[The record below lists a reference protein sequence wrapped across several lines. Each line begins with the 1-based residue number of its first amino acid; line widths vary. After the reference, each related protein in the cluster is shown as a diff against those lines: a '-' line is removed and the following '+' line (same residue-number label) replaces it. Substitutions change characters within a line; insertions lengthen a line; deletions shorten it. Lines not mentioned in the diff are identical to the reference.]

1 VDIPVRLGAPLDD
14 ARATLLRA
22 IDSVDGLNRG
32 PAKVLVGDVSGNVVM
47 LTAIASAPLD
57 ANVTQLGS
65 DVREAALGAL
75 GEAGHL
81 AA

>member
-1 VDIPVRLGAPLDD
+1 MRLGAPLQE
-14 ARATLLRA
+14 ARATILGA
-22 IDSVDGLNRG
+22 IESVEHLHRG
-32 PAKVLVGDVSGNVVM
+32 RAKVLVGDVSGSVVW

-75 GEAGHL
+75 GEAGYL

>member
-1 VDIPVRLGAPLDD
+1 M
-14 ARATLLRA
+14 
-22 IDSVDGLNRG
+22 
-32 PAKVLVGDVSGNVVM
+32 LVGDVSGNVIM

-75 GEAGHL
+75 AEAGHL